1 MTSGSPKGSLLDTE
15 FNRPEVFRASR
26 ICRFVQEL
34 TSACESA
41 LHPGMMC
48 LVWLSG

>member
-34 TSACESA
+34 ASACESNS
-41 LHPGMMC
+41 P
-48 LVWLSG
+48 